1 MARKKRTISHR
12 REPLPIL
19 RPDLGSLPLWFTY
32 LFSLLLHTLTELFC
46 LRAKYAQVK
55 ARQAIFA
62 SLLKK
67 SADFLQTT
75 SGNSNWPSSVTSSPI
90 MMRGRRLLESIH
102 SALGTSREE
111 RRITGVKKKEEN
123 SSGAAPSGK

>member
-1 MARKKRTISHR
+1 MARKKHTISHR
-12 REPLPIL
+12 RETLPIPL
-19 RPDLGSLPLWFTY
+19 PDLGSLPLWRTIIFG
-32 LFSLLLHTLTELFC
+32 LFLQTLAQLVC
-46 LRAKYAQVK
+46 LRAEHALMK
-55 ARQAIFA
+55 ARQATFTD
-62 SLLKK
+62 LLKK

-111 RRITGVKKKEEN
+111 RPVTLIKKEEGN
-123 SSGAAPSGK
+123 SSGASPPGK

>member
-1 MARKKRTISHR
+1 MARKKRKISHR
-12 REPLPIL
+12 REALPIPH
-19 RPDLGSLPLWFTY
+19 PDPGSLPLWCTVILG
-32 LFSLLLHTLTELFC
+32 LFLQTLAALFR
-46 LRAKYAQVK
+46 LRAEYALMK
-55 ARQAIFA
+55 ARQATFTG
-62 SLLKK
+62 LLKK

-111 RRITGVKKKEEN
+111 RPVTGNKKKEGN
-123 SSGAAPSGK
+123 SSEASPPGK